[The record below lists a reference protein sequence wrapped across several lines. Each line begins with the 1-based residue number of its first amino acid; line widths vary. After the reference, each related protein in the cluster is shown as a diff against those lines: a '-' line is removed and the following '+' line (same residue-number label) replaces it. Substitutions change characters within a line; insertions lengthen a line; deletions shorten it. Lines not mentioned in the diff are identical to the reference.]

1 MLPFVSRDDSVPAS
15 SSVVTPLISKSPL
28 GEWQPIIL
36 STLEILRKLAGT
48 TENEFLQIG
57 EQMQGIYLRSAEISK
72 MANHLVEVASG
83 ERMQSLLERL
93 RQMMSDMEAYL
104 SSARARSNESCTTL
118 HGVQDLLV
126 QVAKPL
132 QGFMK
137 MNMTLHMLGVSIKIE
152 SARLGR
158 MGNEFVN
165 LALDVEKLSRQVNDK
180 SSAILEH
187 RQALLSTIID
197 NMETVQATESVHDA
211 DVSLTLNNTSSSL
224 HELESANERF
234 IQLGGKVA
242 AISSEITNNIG
253 EVVSSMQFH
262 DINRQ
267 QVEHIIEALE
277 RLVTDIAGADIAGA
291 DSGTQDEGRRR
302 ALVVETGDVCELQE
316 AQLHFASSEL
326 YAAVSSIVE
335 NLGEV
340 GKKQTVMARETLAAT
355 GVMDASGTSFV
366 DRISSGMAS
375 VTEVLTSCLGTDRDM
390 AATMQKVAATISEI
404 TAFVHDIDEIGF
416 EIVLLALNAQIKAAH
431 TGGRGA
437 ALGVLAEAIRQL
449 SDEAVQ
455 RTNTVAVT
463 LTEIHTATEHL
474 SVDAN
479 DDEADLCA
487 KLKTMEAELAEIL
500 TMLGAMNDE
509 LLAVLSQVQGKVAS
523 LTEEVETITSQIDVH
538 QRTKAMADEVLA
550 ALSRIVGQ
558 ARELE
563 PASTEFKENLR
574 LMEER
579 YTMESERHIHEAIA
593 RKRSGQA
600 EASVEA
606 SVSTSNSESDTE
618 FGDNVDLF

>member
-1 MLPFVSRDDSVPAS
+1 MLPFLSRNGSAP
-15 SSVVTPLISKSPL
+15 VTTPPLSNDPL
-28 GEWQPIIL
+28 GAWQPIIL
-36 STLEILRKLAGT
+36 STLVTLRKLAGT

-57 EQMQGIYLRSAEISK
+57 EQMQGVYLRSAEISQ

-93 RQMMSDMEAYL
+93 RQMMSDMDAYL
-104 SSARARSNESCTTL
+104 SSARVRGNESCATL
-118 HGVQDLLV
+118 DGVQNLLAR
-126 QVAKPL
+126 VATPL
-132 QGFMK
+132 EGFMK

-158 MGNEFVN
+158 MGIEFVN
-165 LALDVEKLSRQVNDK
+165 LALDVEKLSCQVNDK

-187 RQALLSTIID
+187 RKALLLMIID
-197 NMETVQATESVHDA
+197 NMASVQATESVHDA
-211 DVSLTLNNTSSSL
+211 DVSLTLNNTSASL
-224 HELESANERF
+224 HELEAANERF

-277 RLVTDIAGADIAGA
+277 RLSEDIAKAA
-291 DSGTQDEGRRR
+291 DSAAQDEGRRR

-316 AQLHFASSEL
+316 AQLHFASAEL

-335 NLGEV
+335 NLREV
-340 GKKQTVMARETLAAT
+340 GSKQTAMAQETLAAT
-355 GVMDASGTSFV
+355 GVMDASGSSFV
-366 DRISSGMAS
+366 DRISHGMAA
-375 VTEVLTSCLGTDRDM
+375 VTQVLTSCLSTDQDM
-390 AATMQKVAATISEI
+390 TATMQKVAATIGEI
-404 TAFVHDIDEIGF
+404 TAFVNDIDEIGF

-455 RTNTVAVT
+455 RTNEVTVT
-463 LTEIHTATEHL
+463 LTEIHAATEYI
-474 SVDAN
+474 SAGAD
-479 DDEADLCA
+479 DDEANLCA
-487 KLKTMEAELAEIL
+487 KLKIMEGELDEIL
-500 TMLGAMNDE
+500 KMLGRMNEE
-509 LLAVLSQVQGKVAS
+509 LLAILSQVQGKVDS
-523 LTEEVETITSQIDVH
+523 LTEEVEKITAQIDVH
-538 QRTKAMADEVLA
+538 ERSKAMADEVLA
-550 ALSRIVGQ
+550 ALSQIVGQ

-563 PASTEFKENLR
+563 PASTEFKKNLR

-579 YTMESERHIHEAIA
+579 YTMESERHIHETIA
-593 RKRSGQA
+593 RKRSGQ
-600 EASVEA
+600 ECETSVDVQA
-606 SVSTSNSESDTE
+606 VTSVSATDTE